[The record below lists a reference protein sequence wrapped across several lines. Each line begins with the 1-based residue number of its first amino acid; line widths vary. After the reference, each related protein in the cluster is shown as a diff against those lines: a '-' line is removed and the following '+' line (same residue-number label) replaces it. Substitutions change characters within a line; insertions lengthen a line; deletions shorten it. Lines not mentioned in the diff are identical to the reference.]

1 MIDLLFLG
9 SKITADGYHSHEIRR
24 GLLVGRKVMTN
35 LNSVLKSRD
44 ITLLTKV
51 HIVKTIV
58 FPVVTHGGES
68 WTTKK
73 AEHQRIDAFELWCWR
88 NTPESPLDSKE
99 IKPVNLKGDQPR
111 IFTGRTD
118 ADAEAEAPVFW
129 SSDAHR

>member
-1 MIDLLFLG
+1 MIDFLFLG

-24 GLLVGRKVMTN
+24 GLLLGRKVMTN

-58 FPVVTHGGES
+58 FPVVTHGES

-73 AEHQRIDAFELWCWR
+73 AEYQRIDAFELWCWR

-111 IFTGRTD
+111 TFTGRT
-118 ADAEAEAPVFW
+118 DAEAEAPVFW
-129 SSDAHR
+129 SSDANR